1 MIYELWHLE
10 GGSIIGAW
18 ETEEEALALVRAAVT
33 AHGPDSVASWALL
46 RDDSNG
52 DTDGD
57 LVNVAEGPALVERAR
72 RSLAVA

>member
-18 ETEEEALALVRAAVT
+18 ETEEEALALVRASID

-46 RDDSNG
+46 RDESD

-57 LVNVAEGPALVERAR
+57 LVNVAGGPALVERAR